1 MGQNIKRARRQ
12 RQNQVLEHFR
22 SILPSMRTTTIAI
35 CTLLL
40 LYSSAWARE
49 SSSDV
54 EIVDGRRLEKVKVT
68 TDADVAALAQKATD
82 GSLKDY
88 SVKIEDDVTDLTP
101 LSGITEI
108 GSLSIEDTEKL
119 ETIKMSLDIED
130 NEALTSVAL
139 PGLKNV
145 GMGVEI
151 EENEKLTSV
160 AFSGLT
166 VGMNFKI
173 KENDALTK
181 LSLDV

>member
-40 LYSSAWARE
+40 LSSSAWARE

-54 EIVDGRRLEKVKVT
+54 EIVDGRRLEKVT
-68 TDADVAALAQKATD
+68 ADADVAALAQKATD

-88 SVKIEDDVTDLTP
+88 SVKIEDDVTDLSP

-119 ETIKMSLDIED
+119 TDLS
-130 NEALTSVAL
+130 AL
-139 PGLKNV
+139 
-145 GMGVEI
+145 
-151 EENEKLTSV
+151 
-160 AFSGLT
+160 
-166 VGMNFKI
+166 
-173 KENDALTK
+173 
-181 LSLDV
+181 